1 MRSIQ
6 VYILCG
12 LILLSCFSC
21 EEEDAI
27 QPNPPLT
34 NLFAPA
40 EGANDL
46 TSELRRQF
54 YLETGCYLLFSDTL
68 KHEYSGVDTYGNVL
82 YDTELLDLTYG
93 INSIVRWAFAFAYLP
108 GYEEK
113 KIAVELLKETVLSAL
128 NERHYPYSFLL
139 VDSLKASAWY
149 VEEGALDS
157 EGRWGEFSEQSY
169 YVGTRAMAISI
180 SKLRQDPGGF
190 IQMMQKN
197 LITKYLSDDKLME
210 FYEPGKDWYG
220 FDDYTKEF
228 NSEEDFVQA
237 TGILGF
243 EYYEPYW
250 EDELPYLWVYDKN
263 SDLEMY
269 LNKILQKTEEDFKI
283 EYGMYSVVMRKYNI
297 IKQLLIDGGFL
308 N

>member
-1 MRSIQ
+1 MENSRR
-6 VYILCG
+6 
-12 LILLSCFSC
+12 
-21 EEEDAI
+21 
-27 QPNPPLT
+27 
-34 NLFAPA
+34 
-40 EGANDL
+40 EGM
-46 TSELRRQF
+46 
-54 YLETGCYLLFSDTL
+54 
-68 KHEYSGVDTYGNVL
+68 K
-82 YDTELLDLTYG
+82 
-93 INSIVRWAFAFAYLP
+93 
-108 GYEEK
+108 
-113 KIAVELLKETVLSAL
+113 
-128 NERHYPYSFLL
+128 
-139 VDSLKASAWY
+139 
-149 VEEGALDS
+149 
-157 EGRWGEFSEQSY
+157 
-169 YVGTRAMAISI
+169 
-180 SKLRQDPGGF
+180 
-190 IQMMQKN
+190 